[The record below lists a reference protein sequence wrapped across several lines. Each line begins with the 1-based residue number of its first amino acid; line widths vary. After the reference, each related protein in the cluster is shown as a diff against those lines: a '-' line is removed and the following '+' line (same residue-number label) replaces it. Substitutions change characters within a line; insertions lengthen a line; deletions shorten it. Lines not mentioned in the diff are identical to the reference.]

1 MLGLRARQ
9 TVGEV
14 SGATGGA
21 GRGRGRGLE
30 GLSRRAHV
38 TP

>member
-21 GRGRGRGLE
+21 GRGRGLE
-30 GLSRRAHV
+30 GLSAER
-38 TP
+38 T